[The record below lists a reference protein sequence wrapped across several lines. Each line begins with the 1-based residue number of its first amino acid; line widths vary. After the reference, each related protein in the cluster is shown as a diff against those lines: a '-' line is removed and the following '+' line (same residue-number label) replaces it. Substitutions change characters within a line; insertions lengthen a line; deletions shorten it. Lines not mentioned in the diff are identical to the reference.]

1 MRVIPVAQTMF
12 HYEEA
17 QASGY
22 KSWYGEELWDQ
33 GERPSDSDELAEF
46 AGRLCYLAWGRKRP
60 ETATNKGYLANII
73 SQGHFSVLE
82 HASVSFYVEGVSRS
96 LSHELIRHRH
106 LSFSEVSQRYVNMEE
121 ARFIT
126 PPSLFRMLQ
135 DEYPNITWDESNENF
150 RRDTVAREIVK
161 AYNSIHARLAGW
173 GLKGK
178 KAREAARA
186 VMPNCTETRFVVTG
200 NLRAWRDVLGKRYSA
215 AADAEIRLLAEQIL
229 YSLRQIAPNS
239 VQDFPEEPFQ

>member
-1 MRVIPVAQTMF
+1 MRVIPVAYTIF
-12 HYEEA
+12 NPEA
-17 QASGY
+17 ASEAGY
-22 KSWYGEELWDQ
+22 VEHDMQ
-33 GERPSDSDELAEF
+33 GFPRDIDELAEF

-60 ETATNKGYLANII
+60 ETAHNQGYLANII

-82 HASVSFYVEGVSRS
+82 HASVSFYVDGVSRS

-121 ARFIT
+121 TRFIT
-126 PPSLFRMLQ
+126 PPSLYRMLQ
-135 DEYPNITWDESNENF
+135 DDYPNITWDESNANF
-150 RRDTVAREIVK
+150 RQDGAAKEILK

-186 VMPNCTETRFVVTG
+186 VMPNCTETRFLVSG
-200 NLRAWRDVLGKRYSA
+200 NIRAWRDVLGKRWHG
-215 AADAEIRLLAEQIL
+215 AADEEIKQFAGQVLGHLRILAT
-229 YSLRQIAPNS
+229 NS
-239 VQDFPEEPFQ
+239 VQDIPDEPYV